1 MQGRRDRGDSG
12 VSRRAPPG
20 VPSPRRSPEPPP
32 LAFPVSRFGSGQ
44 TPGMKSCSRASSG
57 DRRPV
62 AREQERPPGG
72 PSRLPGEKV
81 CLGRWGQLG
90 TLCGWPTLEGGRP
103 TLASGGVHKARENE
117 GRRDRDRDRDGDGDG
132 DRKEGSKEARTKPEG
147 KESRVYYWTTE
158 GIPLGNARQEQEL
171 HIYTH
176 ARGALHTPGQARL
189 SKGHPVLTCS
199 SWELPQGEGENP
211 PSPGPRAQGPGPR
224 PQAAPGAC

>member
-103 TLASGGVHKARENE
+103 TLASGGVHKARQNE
-117 GRRDRDRDRDGDGDG
+117 ARRDRDRDRDRTGTG
-132 DRKEGSKEARTKPEG
+132 RKEARKPERNQKG
-147 KESRVYYWTTE
+147 KNHEFIIGRPKEYHLETQGKSKSS
-158 GIPLGNARQEQEL
+158 
-171 HIYTH
+171 IYTH
-176 ARGALHTPGQARL
+176 TRAGP
-189 SKGHPVLTCS
+189 SI
-199 SWELPQGEGENP
+199 PQG
-211 PSPGPRAQGPGPR
+211 R
-224 PQAAPGAC
+224 PV

>member
-1 MQGRRDRGDSG
+1 M
-12 VSRRAPPG
+12 SRRAPPG

-57 DRRPV
+57 HRRPV

-117 GRRDRDRDRDGDGDG
+117 GRRDRDRDRGRDGDG

-176 ARGALHTPGQARL
+176 ARGALHSPGQARL
-189 SKGHPVLTCS
+189 SKGHPVLTGWVRS
-199 SWELPQGEGENP
+199 
-211 PSPGPRAQGPGPR
+211 
-224 PQAAPGAC
+224 